1 MGHSKEVVVM
11 NALVEFE
18 AGKLADLF
26 DEGDSLNIHMFM
38 DMMKMPYDVQD
49 KLFFEISSLESL
61 DRSKIEMIIE
71 SHGHSILNERLGY

>member
-1 MGHSKEVVVM
+1 M

-18 AGKLADLF
+18 AGKLVVLF

-49 KLFFEISSLESL
+49 KLFFEISSLKNV
-61 DRSKIEMIIE
+61 DRFKIEMIIE
-71 SHGHSILNERLGY
+71 SHGQSILHERLGY

>member
-1 MGHSKEVVVM
+1 M

-18 AGKLADLF
+18 AGKLVDLF

-49 KLFFEISSLESL
+49 KLFFEISSLQNV
-61 DRSKIEMIIE
+61 DRFKIEMIIE
-71 SHGHSILNERLGY
+71 SHGQSILHERLGY

>member
-1 MGHSKEVVVM
+1 M

-18 AGKLADLF
+18 AGKLVDLF

-49 KLFFEISSLESL
+49 KLFFEISSLQNV
-61 DRSKIEMIIE
+61 DRSKIAIIIE
-71 SHGHSILNERLGY
+71 SHGQSILHERLGY